1 MLPDQ
6 AQLNLTLRLC
16 WFSIMKRK
24 HPELPDRYDAFLQ
37 ELKERIRSAQVRAA
51 LSVNREL
58 VLLYWGIGRDILTRQ
73 QSEGWGAKVVDRLA
87 DDLLQA
93 FPGMT
98 GFGARN
104 LKYMRAFAEAY
115 PDQQFVQQV
124 VAQLPWGHNVRIL
137 EMLKGP
143 AAREWYIR
151 QAVES
156 GWTRNVLVHQ
166 IEGDLHRRQ
175 GRAVTNF
182 QRTLPAPQSEL
193 AQELLKDP
201 YNFDFLTLGTEM
213 LERDLE
219 RGLID
224 HLRDLILELG
234 KGFAFVGN
242 QYHLEIGGQ
251 DYFLD
256 LLFYH
261 LRLRCYVVIDLKIEE
276 FRPEFAGKTNFY
288 LSAVDD
294 LLRHVDDTPSIGLIL
309 CKEKNRIVVEYAL
322 RDTGKPVGVAQYRL
336 TESLPK
342 RLQSELPT
350 SHDLAGE
357 LPRFNLVT
365 MRIRLE
371 RALQTIAEKRGLST
385 KLVGIAALTRALTS
399 ANALSTEV
407 VADLRTVS
415 AVLNSAVHGQ
425 NIKAEETQ
433 SALELGNSL
442 LSRLEGSD

>member
-1 MLPDQ
+1 
-6 AQLNLTLRLC
+6 
-16 WFSIMKRK
+16 MKRQR
-24 HPELPDRYDAFLQ
+24 PELPDRYDAFLQ
-37 ELKERIRSAQVRAA
+37 ELKERIRSAQVRAS

-58 VLLYWGIGRDILTRQ
+58 LLLYWSIGRDILARQ
-73 QSEGWGAKVVDRLA
+73 QSEGWGAKVIDRLA
-87 DDLLQA
+87 QDLLQA

-115 PDQQFVQQV
+115 PDEQFVQQV

-137 EMLKGP
+137 EMVKAP
-143 AAREWYIR
+143 EQREWYIR
-151 QAVES
+151 HAVES

-166 IEGDLHRRQ
+166 IESDLHQRKGQ
-175 GRAVTNF
+175 AVTNF
-182 QRTLPAPQSEL
+182 GRTLPAPQSEL

-201 YNFDFLTLGTEM
+201 YNFDFLTLGPEM

-219 RGLID
+219 RGLIE
-224 HLRDLILELG
+224 HLRDFILELG

-251 DYFLD
+251 DYFID

-261 LRLRCYVVIDLKIEE
+261 LHLRCYVVIDLKIEE
-276 FRPEFAGKTNFY
+276 FKPEFAGKMNFY
-288 LSAVDD
+288 LSAMDD
-294 LLRHVDDTPSIGLIL
+294 RRHADDAPSIGLIL

-322 RDTGKPVGVAQYRL
+322 RDTGKPMGVAQYRL
-336 TESLPK
+336 VESLPK

-350 SHDLAGE
+350 NDELARE
-357 LPRFNLVT
+357 MPRLNLVT

-371 RALQTIAEKRGLST
+371 QALQAIATKRGL
-385 KLVGIAALTRALTS
+385 KRKAVGIGELTTALTG
-399 ANALSTEV
+399 ANALSAEI

-415 AVLNSAVHGQ
+415 VVLNSAVHGQ
-425 NIKAEETQ
+425 EIKDDEART
-433 SALELGNSL
+433 ALQLGNSL
-442 LSRLEGSD
+442 LARLENEA

>member
-1 MLPDQ
+1 MLPDRV
-6 AQLNLTLRLC
+6 QLNLTLRLC
-16 WFSIMKRK
+16 WFPIMKRK

-58 VLLYWGIGRDILTRQ
+58 VLLYWGIGRDILSRQ
-73 QSEGWGAKVVDRLA
+73 QSEGWGTKVVDRLA
-87 DDLLQA
+87 HDLLQA

-137 EMLKGP
+137 EMVKAP
-143 AAREWYIR
+143 AEREWYIR

-276 FRPEFAGKTNFY
+276 FRPEFAGKMNFY

-357 LPRFNLVT
+357 LPRFHLVT

-371 RALQTIAEKRGLST
+371 RTLQTIAEKRGLST

-407 VADLRTVS
+407 VVDLRTVS

-425 NIKAEETQ
+425 NIEAEETQ

>member
-1 MLPDQ
+1 
-6 AQLNLTLRLC
+6 
-16 WFSIMKRK
+16 
-24 HPELPDRYDAFLQ
+24 
-37 ELKERIRSAQVRAA
+37 VRAA

-58 VLLYWGIGRDILTRQ
+58 VLLYWGIGRDILSRQ

-87 DDLLQA
+87 HDLLRA
-93 FPGMT
+93 FPGMA

-104 LKYMRAFAEAY
+104 LKYMRALAEAY

-137 EMLKGP
+137 EMVKVP
-143 AAREWYIR
+143 EKREWYIR

-175 GRAVTNF
+175 GRALTNF

-276 FRPEFAGKTNFY
+276 FRPEFAGKMNFY

-294 LLRHVDDTPSIGLIL
+294 LLRHVDDAPSIGLIL

-322 RDTGKPVGVAQYRL
+322 RDTGKPMGVAQYRL
-336 TESLPK
+336 TESLPE

-357 LPRFNLVT
+357 LPRFQLVT

-371 RALQTIAEKRGLST
+371 RALRSIAEKRGLSM
-385 KLVGIAALTRALTS
+385 KLVGIAALARALTS

-407 VADLRTVS
+407 VADLQTVS

-425 NIKAEETQ
+425 EINAEETQ
-433 SALELGNSL
+433 STLELGNSL
-442 LSRLEGSD
+442 LSRLENND

>member
-1 MLPDQ
+1 
-6 AQLNLTLRLC
+6 
-16 WFSIMKRK
+16 MKRK
-24 HPELPDRYDAFLQ
+24 YPELPDRYDAFLQ

-87 DDLLQA
+87 HDLFHA

-137 EMLKGP
+137 EMVKAP
-143 AAREWYIR
+143 AEREWYIR

-175 GRAVTNF
+175 GRALTNF

-201 YNFDFLTLGTEM
+201 YNFDFLTLGPEM

-219 RGLID
+219 RALID
-224 HLRDLILELG
+224 HLRDFILELG

-251 DYFLD
+251 DYFID

-261 LRLRCYVVIDLKIEE
+261 LHLRCYVVIDLKIEE
-276 FRPEFAGKTNFY
+276 FKPEFAGKMNFY

-294 LLRHVDDTPSIGLIL
+294 KLRHPDDIPSIGLIL
-309 CKEKNRIVVEYAL
+309 CKDKSGIVVEYAL
-322 RDTGKPVGVAQYRL
+322 RDTGKPMGVAQYRL
-336 TESLPK
+336 TESLPE
-342 RLQSELPT
+342 QMQAELPT
-350 SHDLAGE
+350 NDEILRE
-357 LPRFNLVT
+357 LPRFNLVS

-371 RALQTIAEKRGLST
+371 SALQTIAEKRGLST
-385 KLVGIAALTRALTS
+385 RLVGIAALTRALTS
-399 ANALSTEV
+399 ANALSTEA
-407 VADLRTVS
+407 VADLRAVS

-425 NIKAEETQ
+425 EIKAEETQ

-442 LSRLEGSD
+442 LSRLESSDSPAV

>member
-1 MLPDQ
+1 
-6 AQLNLTLRLC
+6 
-16 WFSIMKRK
+16 MKRQR
-24 HPELPDRYDAFLQ
+24 PELPDRYHAFLQ
-37 ELKERIRSAQVRAA
+37 ELKERIRSAQVRAS

-58 VLLYWGIGRDILTRQ
+58 LLLYWSIGRDLLARQ
-73 QSEGWGAKVVDRLA
+73 QSEGWGARVIDRLA
-87 DDLLQA
+87 QDLLQA

-115 PDQQFVQQV
+115 PDEQFVQQV

-137 EMLKGP
+137 EMVKAP
-143 AAREWYIR
+143 EQREWYIR

-166 IEGDLHRRQ
+166 IESDLHQRKGQ
-175 GRAVTNF
+175 AVTNF

-201 YNFDFLTLGTEM
+201 YNFDFLTLGPEM

-219 RGLID
+219 RGLIE
-224 HLRDLILELG
+224 HLRDFILELG

-251 DYFLD
+251 DYFID

-261 LRLRCYVVIDLKIEE
+261 LHLRCYVVIDLKIEE
-276 FRPEFAGKTNFY
+276 FRPEFAGKMNFY
-288 LSAVDD
+288 LSAMDD
-294 LLRHVDDTPSIGLIL
+294 RRHANDAPSIGLIL

-322 RDTGKPVGVAQYRL
+322 RDTGKPMGVAQYRL
-336 TESLPK
+336 VESLPE

-350 SHDLAGE
+350 NDELARE
-357 LPRFNLVT
+357 MPRFNLVT

-371 RALQTIAEKRGLST
+371 QALQAIATKRGL
-385 KLVGIAALTRALTS
+385 KRKVVGIGELTTALTS
-399 ANALSTEV
+399 AKALSAEI

-415 AVLNSAVHGQ
+415 VVLNSAVHGQ
-425 NIKAEETQ
+425 EIKDDEART
-433 SALELGNSL
+433 ALQLGNSL
-442 LSRLEGSD
+442 LTRLENND

>member
-1 MLPDQ
+1 
-6 AQLNLTLRLC
+6 
-16 WFSIMKRK
+16 MKRK

-58 VLLYWGIGRDILTRQ
+58 VLLYWGIGRDILSRQ

-87 DDLLQA
+87 HDLLKA

-137 EMLKGP
+137 EMVKAP
-143 AAREWYIR
+143 EQREWYIR

-166 IEGDLHRRQ
+166 IESGLHQRQ

-182 QRTLPAPQSEL
+182 QRTLLAPQSEL

-201 YNFDFLTLGTEM
+201 YNFDFLTLGPEM

-219 RGLID
+219 RALID
-224 HLRDLILELG
+224 HLRDFILELG

-251 DYFLD
+251 DYFID

-261 LRLRCYVVIDLKIEE
+261 LHLRCYVVIDLKIEE
-276 FRPEFAGKTNFY
+276 FKPEFAGKMNFY

-294 LLRHVDDTPSIGLIL
+294 KLRHPDDIPSIGLIL
-309 CKEKNRIVVEYAL
+309 CKDKNGIVVEYAL
-322 RDTGKPVGVAQYRL
+322 RETGKPMGVAQYRL
-336 TESLPK
+336 TESLPE
-342 RLQSELPT
+342 QMQAELPT
-350 SHDLAGE
+350 NDEILRE
-357 LPRFNLVT
+357 LPRFNLVS

-371 RALQTIAEKRGLST
+371 QALQAIADKRGFSA
-385 KLVGIAALTRALTS
+385 KLIGIGSLTGALAE
-399 ANALSTEV
+399 AKALSIEV

-425 NIKAEETQ
+425 EINAGETQ
-433 SALELGNSL
+433 AALELGNSL
-442 LSRLEGSD
+442 LSRLENND

>member
-1 MLPDQ
+1 
-6 AQLNLTLRLC
+6 
-16 WFSIMKRK
+16 MKRK

-58 VLLYWGIGRDILTRQ
+58 VLLYWGIGGDILDRQ
-73 QSEGWGAKVVDRLA
+73 KSEGWGAKVVDRLA
-87 DDLLQA
+87 RDLLQA

-115 PDQQFVQQV
+115 PEQQFVQQV

-137 EMLKGP
+137 EMVKAP
-143 AAREWYIR
+143 AQREWYIR

-234 KGFAFVGN
+234 TVQQVKHGA
-242 QYHLEIGGQ
+242 L
-251 DYFLD
+251 
-256 LLFYH
+256 
-261 LRLRCYVVIDLKIEE
+261 
-276 FRPEFAGKTNFY
+276 
-288 LSAVDD
+288 
-294 LLRHVDDTPSIGLIL
+294 LIL
-309 CKEKNRIVVEYAL
+309 
-322 RDTGKPVGVAQYRL
+322 AQF
-336 TESLPK
+336 
-342 RLQSELPT
+342 
-350 SHDLAGE
+350 HNIGHA
-357 LPRFNLVT
+357 
-365 MRIRLE
+365 IRGTHE
-371 RALQTIAEKRGLST
+371 P
-385 KLVGIAALTRALTS
+385 
-399 ANALSTEV
+399 
-407 VADLRTVS
+407 DLR
-415 AVLNSAVHGQ
+415 Q
-425 NIKAEETQ
+425 YTQ
-433 SALELGNSL
+433 VGDGASKTDG
-442 LSRLEGSD
+442 RI

>member
-1 MLPDQ
+1 
-6 AQLNLTLRLC
+6 
-16 WFSIMKRK
+16 MKRQR
-24 HPELPDRYDAFLQ
+24 PELPDRYDAFLQ
-37 ELKERIRSAQVRAA
+37 ELKERIRSAQVRAS

-58 VLLYWGIGRDILTRQ
+58 LLLYWSIGRDILARQ
-73 QSEGWGAKVVDRLA
+73 QSEGWGAKVIDRLA
-87 DDLLQA
+87 HDLLQA

-115 PDQQFVQQV
+115 PDEQFVQQV

-137 EMLKGP
+137 EMVKAP
-143 AAREWYIR
+143 EQREWYIG

-166 IEGDLHRRQ
+166 IESDLHQRQ
-175 GRAVTNF
+175 GHAITNF
-182 QRTLPAPQSEL
+182 QRTLPASQSEL

-201 YNFDFLTLGTEM
+201 YNFDFLTLGPEM

-219 RGLID
+219 RGLIE
-224 HLRDLILELG
+224 HLRAFILELG

-242 QYHLEIGGQ
+242 QYHLEIGGE
-251 DYFLD
+251 DYFID

-261 LRLRCYVVIDLKIEE
+261 LHLRCFVVIDLKIEE
-276 FRPEFAGKTNFY
+276 FRPEFAGKMNFY
-288 LSAVDD
+288 LSAMDD
-294 LLRHVDDTPSIGLIL
+294 RRHANDAPSIGLIL

-322 RDTGKPVGVAQYRL
+322 RDTGKPMGVAQYRL
-336 TESLPK
+336 VESLPK

-350 SHDLAGE
+350 NDELARE
-357 LPRFNLVT
+357 MPRFNLVT

-371 RALQTIAEKRGLST
+371 QALQTIVRKRGLRR
-385 KLVGIAALTRALTS
+385 KLVGIGELTTALTS
-399 ANALSTEV
+399 ANALSAEL

-415 AVLNSAVHGQ
+415 VVLNSAVHGQ
-425 NIKAEETQ
+425 EIKADEART
-433 SALELGNSL
+433 ALQLGNSL
-442 LSRLEGSD
+442 LARLEDEG

>member
-6 AQLNLTLRLC
+6 AQFNLTLRLC
-16 WFSIMKRK
+16 WFPIMKRK

-87 DDLLQA
+87 HDLLQA

-115 PDQQFVQQV
+115 PEQQFVQQV

-137 EMLKGP
+137 EMVKAP
-143 AAREWYIR
+143 EQREWYIR

-166 IEGDLHRRQ
+166 IESGLHQRQ

-201 YNFDFLTLGTEM
+201 YNFDFLTLGPEM

-219 RGLID
+219 RALID
-224 HLRDLILELG
+224 HLRDFILELG

-251 DYFLD
+251 DYFID

-261 LRLRCYVVIDLKIEE
+261 LHLRCYVVIDLKIEE
-276 FRPEFAGKTNFY
+276 FKPEFAGKMNFY

-294 LLRHVDDTPSIGLIL
+294 KLRHPDDIPSIGLIL
-309 CKEKNRIVVEYAL
+309 CKGKNGIVVEYAL
-322 RDTGKPVGVAQYRL
+322 RDTGKPMGVAQYRL
-336 TESLPK
+336 TESLPE
-342 RLQSELPT
+342 QMQAELPT
-350 SHDLAGE
+350 NDEILRE
-357 LPRFNLVT
+357 LPRFNLVS

-371 RALQTIAEKRGLST
+371 QALHAIADKRGLST
-385 KLVGIAALTRALTS
+385 KLVGIGSLTGALAE
-399 ANALSTEV
+399 AKALSIEV

-415 AVLNSAVHGQ
+415 AVLNSAVHGKQ
-425 NIKAEETQ
+425 IKPEEAQ
-433 SALELGNSL
+433 AALQLGNSL
-442 LSRLEGSD
+442 LSRLENDA

>member
-1 MLPDQ
+1 V
-6 AQLNLTLRLC
+6 
-16 WFSIMKRK
+16 I
-24 HPELPDRYDAFLQ
+24 
-37 ELKERIRSAQVRAA
+37 
-51 LSVNREL
+51 
-58 VLLYWGIGRDILTRQ
+58 
-73 QSEGWGAKVVDRLA
+73 DRLA
-87 DDLLQA
+87 QDLLQA

-104 LKYMRAFAEAY
+104 LKYMRALAEAY
-115 PDQQFVQQV
+115 PDEQFVQQV

-137 EMLKGP
+137 EMVKDGRQ
-143 AAREWYIR
+143 REWYIR

-166 IEGDLHRRQ
+166 IESGLHQRQ
-175 GRAVTNF
+175 GQAVTNF

-201 YNFDFLTLGTEM
+201 YNFDFLTLGPEM

-224 HLRDLILELG
+224 HLRDFILELG

-251 DYFLD
+251 DYFID

-261 LRLRCYVVIDLKIEE
+261 LHLRCYVVIDLKIEE
-276 FRPEFAGKTNFY
+276 FRPEFAGKMNFY
-288 LSAVDD
+288 LSAMDD
-294 LLRHVDDTPSIGLIL
+294 RRHANDAPSIGLIL

-322 RDTGKPVGVAQYRL
+322 RDTGKPMGVAQYRL
-336 TESLPK
+336 VESLPK

-350 SHDLAGE
+350 NDELARE
-357 LPRFNLVT
+357 MPRFNLVT

-371 RALQTIAEKRGLST
+371 QALQAVATKRGL
-385 KLVGIAALTRALTS
+385 KRKAVGIGELTTALTG
-399 ANALSTEV
+399 ANALSAEIA
-407 VADLRTVS
+407 ADLRTVS
-415 AVLNSAVHGQ
+415 VVLNSAVHGKK
-425 NIKAEETQ
+425 IEAEEAQ
-433 SALELGNSL
+433 AALQLGNSL
-442 LSRLEGSD
+442 LTRLENND